1 VFRRRAVQ
9 QCSPV
14 RGLGAAAAAATIG
27 GVGYVDSGA
36 VVTEELVLD
45 TASAAA
51 CARSD
56 PWG

>member
-1 VFRRRAVQ
+1 ML
-9 QCSPV
+9 PV